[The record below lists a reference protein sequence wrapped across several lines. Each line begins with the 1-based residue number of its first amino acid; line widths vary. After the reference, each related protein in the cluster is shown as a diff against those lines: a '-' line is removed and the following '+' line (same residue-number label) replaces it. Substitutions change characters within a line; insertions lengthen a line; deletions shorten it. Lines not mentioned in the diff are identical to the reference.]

1 MNFVEMMWGTA
12 PLLTCSVRHANSKGK
27 NMLNSSVASMT
38 YGNRP
43 C

>member
-1 MNFVEMMWGTA
+1 VEMMWGA
-12 PLLTCSVRHANSKGK
+12 VPPPICSVRHANSKGK